1 MQCLLFQLLTGI
13 SQMCNR
19 VEDQPQ
25 NSNFRAETYGPGSR
39 CIEHGRQWTENGVS
53 PPGSMYGGG
62 CYQVWLCIN
71 MHLPASCYQRLYI
84 VTEAQQLEP
93 H

>member
-71 MHLPASCYQRLYI
+71 TYLHPVINVFLLSLK
-84 VTEAQQLEP
+84 
-93 H
+93 HSN